1 MVPTGLRLGSGRI
14 GELIS
19 LRVIDA
25 TSTAELL
32 PYPALIDA
40 LATAFALGD
49 EAATAPPRLHYSI
62 PEPASAGPSTG
73 QGADRTLLIMPSWAH
88 DAGVVVKLVNVVPSN
103 SARSL
108 AAIQAQVL
116 VADATT
122 GAWSTLIDGAT
133 LTARRTAAASAL
145 AARYL
150 APKDA
155 KTLLIVGTGR
165 LSLELARAHMS
176 VRPSIQRI
184 LIWGRNQAKAQVI
197 ADQLDNAK
205 VATNLEQAC
214 GSADLISCCT
224 LSNQA
229 LVKGAWVKPN
239 THIDLVGAYRPDLR
253 ETDGELV
260 AKSQVFVDTYAGAS
274 GEAGDLLQA
283 AAEGHFKMAEIQ
295 ADLHQLAQNGYS
307 RPAQAITLF
316 KSVGA
321 SIEDFVAARMVANA
335 LANPAQGK
343 T

>member
-1 MVPTGLRLGSGRI
+1 M
-14 GELIS
+14 
-19 LRVIDA
+19 RVIDGP
-25 TSTAELL
+25 TTARLL

-40 LATAFALGD
+40 LDDAFAKGD
-49 EAATAPPRLHYSI
+49 GAATAPPRLHYSV
-62 PEPASAGPSTG
+62 PEPVGHNHPT
-73 QGADRTLLIMPSWAH
+73 QPDRTLLIMPSWAQ

-116 VADATT
+116 VADAET

-155 KTLLIVGTGR
+155 QTLLIVGTGR
-165 LSLELARAHMS
+165 LSLELAHAHMS
-176 VRPSIQRI
+176 VRPSINKV
-184 LIWGRNQAKAQVI
+184 LIWGRDQVKATAIACQLGNAQAV
-197 ADQLDNAK
+197 D
-205 VATNLEQAC
+205 NLEHAC
-214 GSADLISCCT
+214 GEADVISCCT
-224 LSNQA
+224 LSSQA
-229 LVKGAWVKPN
+229 LVKGAWVTPN
-239 THIDLVGAYRPDLR
+239 THIDLVGAYRADLR

-260 AKSQVFVDTYAGAS
+260 AKSLVFVDTYAGAH

-283 AAEGHFKMAEIQ
+283 AEERCFDMANIQ
-295 ADLHQLAQNGYS
+295 ADLHQLSGMNYKRVSQS
-307 RPAQAITLF
+307 ITLF

-321 SIEDFVAARMVANA
+321 SIEDFVAARMVADA
-335 LANPAQGK
+335 S